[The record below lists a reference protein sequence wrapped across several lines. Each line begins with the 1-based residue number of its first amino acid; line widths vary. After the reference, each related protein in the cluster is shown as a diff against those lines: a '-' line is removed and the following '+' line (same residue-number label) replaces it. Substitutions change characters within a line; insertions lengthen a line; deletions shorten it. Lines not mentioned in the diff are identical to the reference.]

1 MKKIFTRAGIAI
13 VITVAVLYTG
23 ALVLLK
29 SNETAFIYFPT
40 KATLA
45 APPDSL
51 RLGYT
56 RVALTTPDQTKLVAW
71 RIPASATDSTG
82 VQSIWVLYFHGNG
95 LNVSGAGYVRHYAN
109 LHRLGVNVFAAEYR
123 GYGESG
129 GEPNESGL
137 NEDALTSYRYLTGT
151 LHIDPKRI
159 FIYGYSLGSGVAIE
173 LASKVQAAGLIVEG
187 AYLSIGERGQAA
199 FPYFPV
205 KLILS
210 NKFASIDKIG
220 SITAPKLFIHAVSDQ
235 VIPIS
240 DGRTLFAAAS
250 APKTFLEVNGGHA
263 TAYIEDEAKFYRAIE
278 TFISENSP

>member
-1 MKKIFTRAGIAI
+1 MRKILKRAAIAV
-13 VITVAVLYTG
+13 VITVAVLYVG
-23 ALVLLK
+23 ALALLK
-29 SNETAFIYFPT
+29 SNEAAFIFFPT

-45 APPDSL
+45 VPPDSF
-51 RLGYT
+51 RLGYE
-56 RVALTTPDQTKLVAW
+56 RVELTTPDQTKLVAW

-82 VQSIWVLYFHGNG
+82 IQSIWVLYFHGNG

-129 GEPNESGL
+129 GEPSEIGL
-137 NEDALTSYRYLTGT
+137 NIDALTSYRYLTDT

-173 LASKVQAAGLIVEG
+173 LALKVPAAGLIAEG
-187 AYLSIGERGQAA
+187 AYISIGERGQAA
-199 FPYFPV
+199 FPYLPV

-220 SITAPKLFIHAVSDQ
+220 SVEMPKLFIHASDDK

-240 DGRTLFAAAS
+240 DGKTLFAAAS
-250 APKTFLEVNGGHA
+250 GPKTFLEVKGGHA
-263 TAYIEDEAKFYRAIE
+263 TAYIEDETKFYRAVE
-278 TFISENSP
+278 KFISENSN